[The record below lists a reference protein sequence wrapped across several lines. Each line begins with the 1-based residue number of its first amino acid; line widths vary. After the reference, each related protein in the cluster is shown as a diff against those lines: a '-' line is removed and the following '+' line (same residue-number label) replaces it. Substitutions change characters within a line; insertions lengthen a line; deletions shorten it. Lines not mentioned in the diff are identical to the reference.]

1 MCVLVGTEC
10 VLTLGDLRE
19 LVQELEPIKE
29 WFTLGLYLG
38 LKDDKLREIDAD
50 HHHLQRRKS
59 EVLSRWL
66 RKGHD
71 CTWRRV
77 VEVLTQ
83 MGEMVVADTIKLKYL
98 TLSTGR

>member
-1 MCVLVGTEC
+1 M
-10 VLTLGDLRE
+10 LGDLRE

-38 LKDDKLREIDAD
+38 LKDDELREIEVD
-50 HHHLQRRKS
+50 HHILQRCKH

-66 RKGHD
+66 RKGCN
-71 CTWRRV
+71 CTWKRV
-77 VEVLTQ
+77 VEVLMQ

-98 TLSTGR
+98 SLTTGR